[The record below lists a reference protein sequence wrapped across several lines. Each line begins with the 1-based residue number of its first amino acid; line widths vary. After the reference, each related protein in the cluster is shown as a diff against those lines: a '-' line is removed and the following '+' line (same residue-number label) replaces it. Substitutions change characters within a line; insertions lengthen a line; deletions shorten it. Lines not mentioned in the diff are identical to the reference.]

1 MVQSLD
7 ELDIESITPLTPE
20 IISRQA
26 TQNIGTIGHVAHGKS
41 TLVKAISGVNVS
53 INYFWFSLLF
63 FYRLSDTPRKRSV
76 TLLLNLGMLTP
87 SSTSALNVQHQ
98 NATNHMAPRQR
109 MLRNAN
115 IAMLL
120 CSS

>member
-7 ELDIESITPLTPE
+7 DLDIEAITPLTPE

-53 INYFWFSLLF
+53 IIIFRFLF
-63 FYRLSDTPRKRSV
+63 
-76 TLLLNLGMLTP
+76 
-87 SSTSALNVQHQ
+87 
-98 NATNHMAPRQR
+98 
-109 MLRNAN
+109 
-115 IAMLL
+115 
-120 CSS
+120 